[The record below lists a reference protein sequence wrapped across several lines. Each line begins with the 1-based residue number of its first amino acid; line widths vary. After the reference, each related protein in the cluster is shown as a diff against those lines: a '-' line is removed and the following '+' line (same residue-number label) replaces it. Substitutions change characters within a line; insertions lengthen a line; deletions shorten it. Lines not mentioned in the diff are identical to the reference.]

1 MAHIQGEKTN
11 RRCWEGS
18 TEALDS
24 QKLPGIV
31 PAVCGV
37 CNQEQG
43 RKGHEHLHSGA
54 LEDLFRK
61 RLLSPG
67 PFSNLQAS
75 AVT

>member
-11 RRCWEGS
+11 GRCWEGS

-24 QKLPGIV
+24 QKLPGT
-31 PAVCGV
+31 VCGV

-43 RKGHEHLHSGA
+43 RKGQEHLHSGA
-54 LEDLFRK
+54 LEDLF
-61 RLLSPG
+61 SPG